1 MQYLVYS
8 RAGGCLSVL
17 ALMGSL
23 AGCVEQPVEE
33 AAPPPV
39 VQASAPSAQPA
50 DTEDSI
56 PQPRAVLNL
65 ARPAAPASKSSATTP
80 KTQIK
85 PVKPGNDDKPAAA
98 AVEPVAK
105 PVETPVV
112 SKPKPASALSGQI
125 VKEFPWLQRCA
136 SHVEA
141 GGAIQCDADALLA
154 QPSARV
160 QVFVRDPR
168 LVRTEGGRIQLR
180 EGLPRLYRLFVF
192 P

>member
-1 MQYLVYS
+1 MQHPLYS
-8 RAGGCLSVL
+8 CVCAWVSAL
-17 ALMGSL
+17 ALMGGL
-23 AGCVEQPVEE
+23 AGCVEQPVEG
-33 AAPPPV
+33 AAQQPV
-39 VQASAPSAQPA
+39 VQSSAPSPQPA
-50 DTEDSI
+50 GSEDSI

-65 ARPAAPASKSSATTP
+65 ARPAPASKLPPATAKNQT
-80 KTQIK
+80 KAAK
-85 PVKPGNDDKPAAA
+85 AANDDKPAAVPA
-98 AVEPVAK
+98 ESVSR

-112 SKPKPASALSGQI
+112 SKPKPAPALSGRI